1 MPKPTPFAI
10 GAHLQ
15 TWKLRLSIDFRF
27 DIIKYCIDE
36 DQKKG
41 LEVHIL

>member
-15 TWKLRLSIDFRF
+15 TWKLRLLKGFRF
-27 DIIKYCIDE
+27 DMITGKSFSE
-36 DQKKG
+36 A
-41 LEVHIL
+41 LNLVST